1 MGCTFCATGLGGF
14 QRNLTASEMLSQVQ
28 AAQKDAGVRISNIV
42 LMGMGEPL
50 DNYNQVIRF
59 LRLVSSQEGMNLAC
73 AIFLSPPAGWLT
85 AFTIGGG
92 KPAAD
97 PFGFLARSQQ
107 CDPQPDHAGEPK
119 ISH

>member
-59 LRLVSSQEGMNLAC
+59 LRLVSSQEDESGHAPYFSLH
-73 AIFLSPPAGWLT
+73 LRAG
-85 AFTIGGG
+85 
-92 KPAAD
+92 
-97 PFGFLARSQQ
+97 
-107 CDPQPDHAGEPK
+107 
-119 ISH
+119 